1 MASCFD
7 TLVGLSD
14 KVCPCFEDGRPAGG
28 ATAETLQVWKHQ
40 IFESDGSPADPLVF
54 TTTFNLP
61 AALTT
66 DNIQL
71 FENGEL
77 LAITTDYTKTAA
89 RELSIDG
96 PMSDAT
102 YQLWY
107 LAGIPAISFVAA
119 YDTSDSGLFISQ
131 LLPEEEIKGLVDCDR
146 TVWDLFTEART
157 LAIKDLTASIN
168 ANILRR
174 HTLKRKSWNGFVGTS
189 DLEGTLSS
197 TSVYAGVR
205 IRTNPVRSGYFRIN
219 RIMSIFSANT
229 VIPVTIYAGD
239 GTIMTPTFDLNTLNG
254 KKAFTEVGVT
264 LPMLGDFNDSQ
275 DYFIVFEID
284 PYNLPKLNK
293 TYCSSCNGQKNI
305 TNVAHYDQNAEWDN
319 TYQKGLGWQN
329 WLIVGG
335 WEGDSVSDFSGA
347 SDTLST
353 YMNGISLDIEV
364 GCDVVAGLCG
374 IATGTGPEMQA
385 AAKYI
390 QCRAASIL
398 VSKRASS
405 STPNRAN
412 FANREQLEKEAAGWE
427 ADAAEAITYLTQNAN
442 ETMNDCVACKPRIRM
457 GAIMT

>member
-1 MASCFD
+1 
-7 TLVGLSD
+7 
-14 KVCPCFEDGRPAGG
+14 
-28 ATAETLQVWKHQ
+28 
-40 IFESDGSPADPLVF
+40 
-54 TTTFNLP
+54 
-61 AALTT
+61 
-66 DNIQL
+66 
-71 FENGEL
+71 
-77 LAITTDYTKTAA
+77 
-89 RELSIDG
+89 
-96 PMSDAT
+96 
-102 YQLWY
+102 
-107 LAGIPAISFVAA
+107 
-119 YDTSDSGLFISQ
+119 
-131 LLPEEEIKGLVDCDR
+131 
-146 TVWDLFTEART
+146 
-157 LAIKDLTASIN
+157 
-168 ANILRR
+168 
-174 HTLKRKSWNGFVGTS
+174 
-189 DLEGTLSS
+189 
-197 TSVYAGVR
+197 
-205 IRTNPVRSGYFRIN
+205 
-219 RIMSIFSANT
+219 
-229 VIPVTIYAGD
+229 
-239 GTIMTPTFDLNTLNG
+239 MTPTFDLNTLNG

-319 TYQKGLGWQN
+319 TYQKGLGWQI